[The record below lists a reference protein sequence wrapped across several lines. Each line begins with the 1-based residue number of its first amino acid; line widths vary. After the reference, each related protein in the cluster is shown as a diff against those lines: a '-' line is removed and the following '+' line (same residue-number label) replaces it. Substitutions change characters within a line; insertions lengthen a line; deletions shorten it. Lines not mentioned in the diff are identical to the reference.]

1 MRQTD
6 PNERT
11 IQMKLNIVKLS
22 LLGLCAGMLAGCS
35 STSSCTVVSSKLCR
49 LSNFDLEKAD
59 RKATYGEDVRH
70 WFLFIP
76 LGTRPNLK
84 EALDRAVEQGG
95 GDVLTDARVK
105 NWGWTI
111 LLYSQGGW
119 SVKGDA
125 VKTRN

>member
-1 MRQTD
+1 
-6 PNERT
+6 
-11 IQMKLNIVKLS
+11 MKLNIIRLS
-22 LLGLCAGMLAGCS
+22 LLGLCVSLLAGCS
-35 STSSCTVVSSKLCR
+35 STRTNTVLSSKLCR

-59 RKATYGEDVRH
+59 RKPTYGEDVRH

-76 LGTRPNLK
+76 LGTPPNMK
-84 EALDRAVEQGG
+84 ESIDRALEQGG
-95 GDVLTDARVK
+95 GDVLTDVTIK
-105 NWGWTI
+105 NWGWSV

>member
-1 MRQTD
+1 MC
-6 PNERT
+6 
-11 IQMKLNIVKLS
+11 VS
-22 LLGLCAGMLAGCS
+22 LLAGCS
-35 STSSCTVVSSKLCR
+35 STRTNTVLSSKLCR

-76 LGTRPNLK
+76 LGTEPNMK
-84 EALDRAVEQGG
+84 ESIDRALEQGG
-95 GDVLTDARVK
+95 GDVLTDVTVK
-105 NWGWTI
+105 NWGWSL